1 VGELPQVA
9 GTLSPVAAVTQAPVR
24 LFDRRKT
31 RESARLNG
39 YRRPVAVNGFGAP
52 LTTAALVDRFGRKLD
67 QAESALSTNGDGSP
81 SSNGHHDPVME
92 STDEGTIDEPV
103 RLPVTSDRSG
113 D

>member
-1 VGELPQVA
+1 M
-9 GTLSPVAAVTQAPVR
+9 AAVTQAPVR

-39 YRRPVAVNGFGAP
+39 YRRPVAVNGFGAS

-67 QAESALSTNGDGSP
+67 QAESRSQLLEMSRR

-92 STDEGTIDEPV
+92 TTDEGTIDEPV
-103 RLPVTSDRSG
+103 AVAGHVRQGAATNELPKSAT
-113 D
+113 